1 MSYSEVRQNLAK
13 VMSPVCDC
21 HESLII
27 TRPNAPSVVLMS
39 REEYNSILETLYLL
53 HSPANVPACGS
64 ALTQQ
69 GLQHPRCTPLR
80 TSKAG
85 YQQG

>member
-13 VMSPVCDC
+13 VMSLVCYC

-27 TRPNAPSVVLMS
+27 TRPNDPSVVLMS

-53 HSPANVPACGS
+53 RFPANVPACGS

-69 GLQHPRCTPLR
+69 GLQHPRSTPLR

>member
-13 VMSPVCDC
+13 VMSPVC
-21 HESLII
+21 ESLII

-53 HSPANVPACGS
+53 RSPANVPACGR

-69 GLQHPRCTPLR
+69 GLQHPRSTPLR